1 MQLNEVLSLIYSKTG
16 FEPKTSGKGFI
27 ALCPAH
33 EDKNPSL
40 SITKGDDE
48 KILMKC
54 HAGCS
59 FKDICFAIGI
69 EEQKLFPENI
79 KTNQNKSKRTYYPY
93 KDEKGNVIYA
103 KFREYKNGKKTFGFV
118 RRDKNKKPI
127 YNKKGCKNLLY
138 NLPEVINGICNEE
151 TIYLVEG
158 EKDAN
163 KLIQH
168 KLIAT
173 TSDNT
178 NIWEHEFTKFLE
190 YAHVVILY
198 DYDKTG
204 LKRKDKLCKALY
216 GNVRSLKVIELPG
229 LEYKDKHGEDV
240 SDWLERGNSIQ
251 SLLELVKKTPSYIP
265 KTNGIQVI
273 SMEDFLNMEIPKREI
288 ILNPFLPSQG
298 LALLYA
304 KRGVGKTHVALGI
317 AYAVANGS
325 QFLKWNAPIP
335 KKVLYIDGEMPAILM
350 QERLDKISKANGGNP
365 PPGFLNLITPDLQEY
380 MPDLSTEE
388 GQDSI
393 NKLIKDNDLIIVDNI
408 STLFRCG
415 IENDAESWAPVQKWA
430 LSLRRKG
437 KSVLFVHHA
446 GKSGKQRGTSKKE
459 DILDTVIQ
467 LEHPLD
473 YKPDEGARFEVH
485 FEKARSFY
493 GKDAAPF
500 QVHLENTKDNSLNWI
515 ISDITV
521 NEEIYSVVKM
531 RNEGK
536 TISQITE
543 ETNLSKSKV
552 ETRIKKAKEL
562 GLFAT

>member
-1 MQLNEVLSLIYSKTG
+1 MQLDEVLSLISSKTG
-16 FEPKTSGKGFI
+16 FEPKTLGKGFI

-40 SITKGDDE
+40 SITEGDDG

-59 FKDICFAIGI
+59 FKDICSALGI
-69 EEQKLFPENI
+69 EEQRLFP
-79 KTNQNKSKRTYYPY
+79 KDLKVKKSKSKRTYYTY
-93 KDEKGNVIYA
+93 KDEKGNPVYA
-103 KFREYKNGKKTFGFV
+103 KFREYKNGEKTFCFV

-127 YNKKGCKNLLY
+127 YNKKGCRNLLY
-138 NLPEVINGICNEE
+138 NLPEVINGICNQE

-158 EKDAN
+158 EKDADN
-163 KLIQH
+163 LLKH
-168 KLIAT
+168 NLIAT
-173 TSDNT
+173 TTDNT
-178 NIWEHEFTKFLE
+178 NIWEEEFTKFLK

-204 LKRKDKLCKALY
+204 FKRRNKLCKALY
-216 GNVRSLKVIELPG
+216 GKVKSLKLINLPG
-229 LEYKDKHGEDV
+229 LKYKEKHGEDI
-240 SDWLERGNSIQ
+240 SDWLEKGNSIQ
-251 SLLELVKKTPSYIP
+251 DLLDLTEKTPPYMP
-265 KTNGIQVI
+265 KTNGIQVV
-273 SMEDFLNMEIPKREI
+273 SMEDFLNMKIPEREI

-317 AYAVANGS
+317 AYAVASGS
-325 QFLKWNAPIP
+325 QFLKWNAPVP

-350 QERLDKISKANGGNP
+350 QERLNKISKANGGNP
-365 PPGFLNLITPDLQEY
+365 PAGFLNLITPDLQEY

-393 NKLIKDNDLIIVDNI
+393 NNLIKDNDLIIVDNI

-473 YKPDEGARFEVH
+473 YKPDEGARFEIH

-493 GKDAAPF
+493 GEDAAPF
-500 QVHLENTKDNSLNWI
+500 QAHLKNTNDNSLNWI
-515 ISDITV
+515 ISEITIK
-521 NEEIYSVVKM
+521 EEIHNVAEMKK
-531 RNEGK
+531 NGK
-536 TISQITE
+536 TIAQITK
-543 ETNLSKSKV
+543 ETGLTKSQV
-552 ETRIKKAKEL
+552 ETRSKKAKEL
-562 GLFAT
+562 GLFEG